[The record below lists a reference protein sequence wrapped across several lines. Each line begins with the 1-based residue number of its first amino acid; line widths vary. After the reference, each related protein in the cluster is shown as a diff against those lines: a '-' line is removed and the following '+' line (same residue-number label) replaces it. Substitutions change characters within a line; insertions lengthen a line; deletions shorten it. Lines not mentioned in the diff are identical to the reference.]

1 MSQAMKLSP
10 FLPVALVIG
19 GVFLFSVAFEK
30 RGLDAE
36 SRHGGSDSMK
46 PTNLA
51 QSNRDQKDPNAPK
64 TIFYA
69 AAAGNLSAVEE
80 MIRRGADTNERDR
93 YGKTALVYAV
103 TNGKDDL
110 AIVLSLLAAGADV
123 NARNQ
128 IDGSTPLL
136 KAIDP
141 GGTDAEIRALLDRG
155 ADVNSAD
162 NNGWTPLMV
171 ASDWGHTP
179 LIELLLN
186 TGANLNAKKTDG
198 KTALMVAAEGGK
210 SEAVKVLLKNGA
222 DLGAK
227 DNLGKTA
234 LMLAEEYYRRNE
246 KIVNPSVKRHMIRI
260 IGLLKRNT

>member
-1 MSQAMKLSP
+1 MSHAMKLS
-10 FLPVALVIG
+10 FSLLVALVIG

-30 RGLDAE
+30 RELDAE
-36 SRHGGSDSMK
+36 SRHGGFDSMK
-46 PTNLA
+46 PTNLP
-51 QSNRDQKDPNAPK
+51 QSNMHQKDPNDPK
-64 TIFYA
+64 TLFYA
-69 AAAGNLSAVEE
+69 AAAGNHSAVEE

-110 AIVLSLLAAGADV
+110 AVVLSLLAAGADV

-128 IDGSTPLL
+128 IDGSTALL

-141 GGTDAEIRALLDRG
+141 GGTDLEIRALLDHG
-155 ADVNSAD
+155 ADVNSVD

-171 ASDWGHTP
+171 ASDWGQTT

-186 TGANLNAKKTDG
+186 KGANINAKKTDG
-198 KTALMVAAEGGK
+198 KTALMIAAEGGK
-210 SEAVKVLLKNGA
+210 SEGVELLLKNGA
-222 DLGAK
+222 DLRAK

-234 LMLAEEYYRRNE
+234 LMLARDYYRKNE
-246 KIVNPSVKRHMIRI
+246 KILNPSVKGHMIRI